1 MGRDDNS
8 DFASLIT
15 QIPIVTSPKPAPNQ
29 QPITLSP
36 GARTTASDPKL
47 PPIPT
52 FSPKELR
59 KQRIQDHRLRGRGKG
74 SKSAFQKKQNTF
86 PSFLQL
92 PALKRV
98 QQSFKQDF
106 PQR

>member
-1 MGRDDNS
+1 MNYFASIKNTLSDLDPPAITTTSIPRDDNS

-36 GARTTASDPKL
+36 GARTTVSDPKL

-52 FSPKELR
+52 FSPKDLR
-59 KQRIQDHRLRGRGKG
+59 KQRIQDHRLRG
-74 SKSAFQKKQNTF
+74 KKF
-86 PSFLQL
+86 YIL
-92 PALKRV
+92 
-98 QQSFKQDF
+98 
-106 PQR
+106 